1 MVRQSG
7 VLAKSYASCATEVK
21 LRQGRPQFRASG
33 GGVFRYNSPVRARQS
48 FLSSTVGSKLLIG
61 VTGFALFGFLILHLA
76 GNLLLFSGAETF
88 NAYSHSLLSN
98 PLLVPAE
105 VSLLALFLLHAYKT
119 TSLVVRSRRA
129 RPEKYATRR
138 RAGPPSRKSL
148 ASSTMIASGLF
159 LLLFVPLHLKTFKYG
174 AHYESAAAGVRDLHR
189 LVIEVYSQPGYVVF
203 YVISMT
209 IVGFHLWHGV
219 SSAFQTVG
227 ADAPRWT
234 AAIRRLGWLAAVV
247 IAGGF
252 MAVPIWV
259 LLFGGRA

>member
-1 MVRQSG
+1 M
-7 VLAKSYASCATEVK
+7 
-21 LRQGRPQFRASG
+21 
-33 GGVFRYNSPVRARQS
+33 RARQT

-76 GNLLLFSGAETF
+76 GNLLLFAGAETF
-88 NAYSHSLLSN
+88 NAYSHQLLSN

-105 VSLLALFLLHAYKT
+105 LSLLALFLLHAYKT
-119 TSLVVRSRRA
+119 VSMVVRSGRA

-138 RAGPPSRKSL
+138 WAGTPSRKSV

-174 AHYESAAAGVRDLHR
+174 PHYDSAVAGVRDLHR
-189 LVIEVYSQPGYVVF
+189 LVLEVYTQPAYVAF
-203 YVISMT
+203 YIVSMVV
-209 IVGFHLWHGV
+209 VGFHLWHGV

-234 AAIRRLGWLAAVV
+234 PAIRRIGWLAALA

-252 MAVPIWV
+252 MTIPIWV
-259 LLFGGRA
+259 LLFGDRA